1 MGDSGG
7 TLWTMKTKSRQP
19 WWSHLPDKELLQI
32 RLKDLHVSIEGTWM
46 KSCIS
51 ELNAELKRRKLVQ
64 AHAWIS
70 DEWFSPD
77 TTPGIAIPF
86 YLAHPRLARL
96 ERKMFKQV
104 EGGTRSECLRILR
117 HEAGHIVQ
125 HAYAL
130 HRRRKWQEMFGRSS
144 TPYPESYRPNP
155 NSRNFV
161 HHLPRWYAQSH
172 PDEDFAE
179 TFAVWLTPRSNWR
192 KKYADWPG
200 ALAKLE
206 YVDSLMAEI
215 AGTKSGLTRRME
227 VDPVGRLNR
236 TLADHYAQKLAW
248 YAIDAGPDTR
258 YDKDLQ
264 RIFSSDPRHAN
275 RPPASSFLRSNRVA
289 IREAAWRISG
299 AYQLALD
306 SMIDHLIN
314 RARALKLRAYGREHD
329 LRRAMVRLLN
339 NKVAHQLHTSRRQ
352 WFAV

>member
-7 TLWTMKTKSRQP
+7 TLWSMSTKSRQP
-19 WWSHLPDKELLQI
+19 WWSFLPDDELLQM
-32 RLKDLHVSIEGTWM
+32 RLKDLNLSIEGTWLQACV
-46 KSCIS
+46 KT
-51 ELNAELKRRKLVQ
+51 LNGELKRRGLVQ
-64 AHAWIS
+64 PHAWIS

-77 TTPGIAIPF
+77 TTPGIAVPF

-96 ERKMFKQV
+96 ERKMFKDV
-104 EGGTRSECLRILR
+104 EGGTQRQAMQILR

-130 HRRRKWQEMFGRSS
+130 HRRRKWQETFGRSS
-144 TPYPESYRPNP
+144 TAYPESYRPNP

-161 HHLPRWYAQSH
+161 QHLPRWYAQSH

-179 TFAVWLTPRSNWR
+179 TFAIWLSPRINWR
-192 KKYADWPG
+192 QRYAEWPG

-206 YVDSLMAEI
+206 YVDTLMGEI
-215 AGTKSGLTRRME
+215 GGTRAGLTRRME

-236 TLADHYAQKLAW
+236 TLAEHYETKLAW
-248 YAIDAGPDTR
+248 YAVDTDTR
-258 YDKDLQ
+258 YDRDLQ
-264 RIFSSDPRHAN
+264 RIFSADPRHAH
-275 RPPASSFLRSNRVA
+275 RPTASSFIRGNRTR

-306 SMIDHLIN
+306 NQIDLLVS
-314 RARALKLRAYGREHD
+314 RARALKLRAAGREYE
-329 LRRAMVRLLN
+329 LRNAMVRLLN
-339 NKVAHQLHTSRRQ
+339 NKVVHQLHASRRQ